1 MYRDLRIKDSVR
13 ILFEARK
20 KLNSVKKYVD
30 EINRKESLYIKNFMF
45 SNLRDKVFEI
55 TLDEGES
62 YYQSPQKVRVQQVV
76 RSKVVWK
83 LEKLK
88 ERLTKEQINSIVDKE
103 YTIVDMK
110 GLSEY
115 LKSCGVSAKEF
126 KKYINVSERL
136 SESKLEIAYET
147 GEIKK
152 KQLEGCYEV
161 ENVGEPFIKITEL
174 KS

>member
-20 KLNSVKKYVD
+20 KLNSIKKYVD

-55 TLDEGES
+55 TLDEGEN

-76 RSKVVWK
+76 RSKVIWK

-88 ERLTKEQINSIVDKE
+88 EKLTKEQINSIVDKE

-115 LKSCGVSAKEF
+115 LKDCGVSAKEF
-126 KKYINVSERL
+126 RKYINISEQL

>member
-76 RSKVVWK
+76 RSKVIWK

-88 ERLTKEQINSIVDKE
+88 ERLAKEQINSIVDKE
-103 YTIVDMK
+103 YTIIDMK

>member
-20 KLNSVKKYVD
+20 KLNSIKKYVD

-115 LKSCGVSAKEF
+115 LKVCGVSAKEF
-126 KKYINVSERL
+126 RKYINVSEQL

>member
-103 YTIVDMK
+103 YTIVDIK

-126 KKYINVSERL
+126 KKYINVSEQL

>member
-115 LKSCGVSAKEF
+115 LKVCGVSAKEF
-126 KKYINVSERL
+126 RKYINVSEQL
-136 SESKLEIAYET
+136 SESKLEIVYET

>member
-88 ERLTKEQINSIVDKE
+88 ERLAKEQINSIVDKE

>member
-126 KKYINVSERL
+126 RKYINVSEQL

>member
-30 EINRKESLYIKNFMF
+30 EISRKESLYIKNFMF

-76 RSKVVWK
+76 RSKVIWK

-103 YTIVDMK
+103 YTIVDIK

-126 KKYINVSERL
+126 KKYINVSEQL

>member
-20 KLNSVKKYVD
+20 KLNSIKKYVD

-55 TLDEGES
+55 TLDEGED
-62 YYQSPQKVRVQQVV
+62 YYQSPQKVRVQQVA
-76 RSKVVWK
+76 RSKIVWK

-88 ERLTKEQINSIVDKE
+88 EKLTKEQISLIVDKE

-115 LKSCGVSAKEF
+115 LKSCGVNAKEF
-126 KKYINVSERL
+126 RKYINVSEQL

>member
-103 YTIVDMK
+103 YTIIDMK

-115 LKSCGVSAKEF
+115 LKVCGVSAKEF
-126 KKYINVSERL
+126 RKYINVSEQL

>member
-115 LKSCGVSAKEF
+115 LKGCGVSAKEF
-126 KKYINVSERL
+126 RKYINVSERL
-136 SESKLEIAYET
+136 SESKLDIAYET

>member
-1 MYRDLRIKDSVR
+1 
-13 ILFEARK
+13 
-20 KLNSVKKYVD
+20 
-30 EINRKESLYIKNFMF
+30 MF

-76 RSKVVWK
+76 RSKVIWK

-88 ERLTKEQINSIVDKE
+88 ERLAKEQINSIVDKE
-103 YTIVDMK
+103 YTIIDMK